1 MDAILESNKSYI
13 EPKPPSLLLAYD
25 VSRGYSKTPRAHTRD
40 MVADGITGNGL
51 AVYHA
56 IADRQVGT
64 RGNSGEYFR
73 SNESLAEETGVGV
86 STVRRWLAILK
97 KSGYISIWRVNG
109 GRRMRV
115 CTKVSSPASTQ
126 PLTSEHKNA
135 HERAPY
141 KENNIKKTTQQQKV
155 CVSSFSDESKS
166 LFGEFR
172 LGKLVASFDLERVE
186 RGIQAYEAQDKSSIR
201 NPIAWLTRA
210 IGESWEPKQV
220 LAKGGKFTESAI
232 DHLNI
237 IESYQSASFENAEQV
252 KHYRAQGIDDMR
264 LAFKIYKGKI

>member
-1 MDAILESNKSYI
+1 MDAILESNKSNTAT
-13 EPKPPSLLLAYD
+13 KPHSLLLATD
-25 VSRGYSKTPRAHTRD
+25 VRAFSTVPTAHVRD
-40 MVADGITGNGL
+40 LVADGITGNGL
-51 AVYHA
+51 AVYFA
-56 IADRQVGT
+56 IADRQV
-64 RGNSGEYFR
+64 NKSGEYFR

-166 LFGEFR
+166 LFGEGALR
-172 LGKLVASFDLERVE
+172 KLVASFDLERVE

-210 IGESWEPKQV
+210 IRDGWQPKQV

-237 IESYQSASFENAEQV
+237 IESYQLASLENADTV
-252 KHYRAQGIDDMR
+252 KHYKAQGLDDMR

>member
-13 EPKPPSLLLAYD
+13 EPKPPSLLLASD
-25 VSRGYSKTPRAHTRD
+25 VRAFSTVPTAHVRD
-40 MVADGITGNGL
+40 LVADGIQGNGL
-51 AVYHA
+51 AVYFA
-56 IADRQVGT
+56 IADRQV
-64 RGNSGEYFR
+64 NKSGEYFR
-73 SNESLAEETGVGV
+73 SNESLAEETGLKVR
-86 STVRRWLAILK
+86 TVQSWISKLRK
-97 KSGYISIWRVNG
+97 KQYLHVWYING
-109 GRRMRV
+109 GRRMRIS
-115 CTKVSSPASTQ
+115 TKVQAVAPPHATHRTPPCTQ
-126 PLTSEHKNA
+126 LH
-135 HERAPY
+135 PY